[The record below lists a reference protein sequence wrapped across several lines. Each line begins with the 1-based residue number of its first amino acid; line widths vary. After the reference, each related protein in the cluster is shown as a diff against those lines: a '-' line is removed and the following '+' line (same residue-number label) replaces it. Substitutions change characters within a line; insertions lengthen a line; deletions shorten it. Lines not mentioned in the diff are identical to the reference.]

1 MDMSR
6 RGFAGGALGL
16 ALAGGLPSF
25 AFAQAPER
33 LAGALEAIRAYGE
46 AHRSRFGLPGMTL
59 GLTAPDGFETVL
71 NFGYSNADARTPIA
85 PGTLFQIGS
94 ITKVMVAALIHQ
106 FAAERRLRLTDRFSD
121 LVPAIPLPPGNTIQV
136 QHLLDHVAGLPADA
150 PVFPEGGL
158 WTAYAPGAHW
168 HYSNTA
174 YDMLGKLAEHV
185 GGKPLA
191 RLLAE
196 RIFVPNGMRRSRGA
210 IVGSDRTLYA
220 QGYENA
226 DPTSVFARG
235 VQLEPAPW
243 VDVTFGAGSV
253 ASTAD
258 DMNRFLRAIAG
269 MVQGRGGLGLTP
281 QQAQAFTSH
290 AVQSDTAG
298 MRYGNGLMHTANA
311 GRFYAH
317 HTGGMLSFS
326 SSFHVDKVSGAG
338 AFASS
343 SISAFAEFRP
353 RLLTRFA
360 VDALTEAMAGRPMPT
375 PPNLEI
381 ILPNPSVY
389 VGRYSGPAGNFE
401 IGPGNQLTIVADG
414 RSAELQPWG
423 GEIFRT
429 THPRFRSFSLR
440 FERTSGAVT
449 GASWGSESFIKEGT
463 PGTLP
468 RPDRSLERF
477 AGRYV
482 NDSPWIGAA
491 TVVERGGRLWMGT
504 ESPMTRISDNL
515 WRVGQE
521 SWSPERASFANFI
534 DGRPQTFVFSGEK
547 FLRHDI

>member
-1 MDMSR
+1 MDISR
-6 RGFAGGALGL
+6 RGFAGGALGF

-25 AFAQAPER
+25 AFAQAPDR
-33 LAGALEAIRAYGE
+33 LTGAIEAIRAYGE

-59 GLTAPDGFETVL
+59 GLTAPGGFATVL
-71 NFGYSNADARTPIA
+71 NFGYANADARTAITPE
-85 PGTLFQIGS
+85 TLFQIGS

-106 FAAERRLRLTDRFSD
+106 FASERKLRLADRFSD
-121 LVPAIPLPPGNTIQV
+121 LMPAIPLPPGNSIQV
-136 QHLLDHVAGLPADA
+136 QHLLDHVAGLPSDA

-158 WTAYAPGAHW
+158 WIAYAPGAHW

-185 GGKPLA
+185 GGKPLT

-196 RIFVPNGMRRSRGA
+196 RIFGPNGMRRSRGA
-210 IVGSDRTLYA
+210 IIGSDRPLYA

-226 DPTSVFARG
+226 DPTSVAARG
-235 VQLEPAPW
+235 LPLEPAAW

-253 ASTAD
+253 ASTAE
-258 DMNRFLRAIAG
+258 DMNRFMRVLAG
-269 MVQGRGGLGLTP
+269 MVQGRGGLGLAP
-281 QQAQAFTSH
+281 QQGQAFASH

-311 GRFYAH
+311 GRFYLH
-317 HTGGMLSFS
+317 HTGGMVSFS
-326 SSFHVDKVSGAG
+326 SSLHVDKASGVG

-343 SISAFAEFRP
+343 TISAFAEFRP

-360 VDALTEAMAGRPMPT
+360 VDALTESLAGRTIPI
-375 PPNLEI
+375 PPSLEI
-381 ILPNPSVY
+381 ILPNPGVY
-389 VGRYSGPAGNFE
+389 VGRYSGPAGSFE
-401 IGPGNQLTIVADG
+401 VGPGNQLTIIVDG

-449 GASWGSESFIKEGT
+449 GASWGSESFVKEGT
-463 PGTLP
+463 AGALP
-468 RPDRSLERF
+468 KSDRSLARF

-482 NDSPWIGAA
+482 NDSPWIGTA

-534 DGRPQTFVFSGEK
+534 DGRPQTFIFSGEK